1 MEMKTTNY
9 LQGIKPH
16 QEDLKEYK
24 WKWKRRI
31 ISKVLKLI
39 ILYVVW
45 KIIIYILGTSFEIQA
60 DIFMSLESIWRA
72 FGRVKY
78 RKTSKSIYILFYD
91 KSMVY

>member
-9 LQGIKPH
+9 LQGIKINYSLCRL
-16 QEDLKEYK
+16 ENNY
-24 WKWKRRI
+24 
-31 ISKVLKLI
+31 
-39 ILYVVW
+39 IL
-45 KIIIYILGTSFEIQA
+45 LGTSFEIQA

-78 RKTSKSIYILFYD
+78 RKTSKGIYILFYD